1 MVFKTITMSELR
13 KTGNVPLSSS
23 EIHRENIGKGNYNR
37 FQALDQRTRTFS
49 VGKRRLPTEDSTA
62 EVASKTPRL
71 DSNLIFEQ
79 LKVHEDKLK
88 NAKQVLDET
97 AKLCDDA
104 FMAAHGGIGKCVNQL
119 MTVVNLLLSHQ
130 EGLASI
136 MIDSCRLPDPR
147 TTNPDNNST
156 SKVQTPIG
164 KKALTPEDIQAKKVR
179 QAINRAEKST
189 TEFELDMGPIPV
201 INKETMARKVTI
213 ALHDNAKKGEQVNT
227 GKITP
232 SDAEEMIDDLLTCAS
247 LDFLGN
253 GTTRYRNDRKPN
265 DPRIGKMCT
274 VPVKLIFKGRDERMM
289 AEKTLRQVCNVRCS
303 TPYPKKLRKMI
314 KDLIDE
320 GKAIQPDH
328 FVRVRVHSDT
338 LRVDAHA
345 SIEGKWVDLKIEKEI
360 PLDILDQSEMTA
372 VDSEGDMDA
381 QIS

>member
-1 MVFKTITMSELR
+1 L
-13 KTGNVPLSSS
+13 
-23 EIHRENIGKGNYNR
+23 
-37 FQALDQRTRTFS
+37 
-49 VGKRRLPTEDSTA
+49 
-62 EVASKTPRL
+62 
-71 DSNLIFEQ
+71 
-79 LKVHEDKLK
+79 
-88 NAKQVLDET
+88 
-97 AKLCDDA
+97 
-104 FMAAHGGIGKCVNQL
+104 
-119 MTVVNLLLSHQ
+119 
-130 EGLASI
+130 
-136 MIDSCRLPDPR
+136 
-147 TTNPDNNST
+147 T
-156 SKVQTPIG
+156 SKAQPTNG
-164 KKALTPEDIQAKKVR
+164 KKTLTPEDIQAKKVR

-189 TEFELDMGPIPV
+189 TIFELDMGPIPV

-265 DPRIGKMCT
+265 DPRVGKMCT

-372 VDSEGDMDA
+372 VDAEGDMDA